1 MYQRFLKTS
10 RLLTLAIGV
19 SASLMGVTTAQ
30 AAEIKWA
37 AQNDI
42 LTLDPHSQNHATT
55 NNIVGHTYEG
65 LVRYDKN
72 YKIEPSLATS
82 WSNVNP
88 TTVRFNLRKGVKSM
102 TARPSPPTTFCS
114 HSTAFVSHKAPWA
127 SMWAV

>member
-1 MYQRFLKTS
+1 MYQRFLKAS

-19 SASLMGVTTAQ
+19 AAASLSVTSVHAVDF
-30 AAEIKWA
+30 KWA

-55 NNIVGHTYEG
+55 NNIVGHAYEG

-82 WSNVNP
+82 WTNVSP
-88 TTVRFNLRKGVKSM
+88 TVMRFNLRKNVKFHDGTPF
-102 TARPSPPTTFCS
+102 TADDVVF
-114 HSTAFVSHKAPWA
+114 FI
-127 SMWAV
+127 